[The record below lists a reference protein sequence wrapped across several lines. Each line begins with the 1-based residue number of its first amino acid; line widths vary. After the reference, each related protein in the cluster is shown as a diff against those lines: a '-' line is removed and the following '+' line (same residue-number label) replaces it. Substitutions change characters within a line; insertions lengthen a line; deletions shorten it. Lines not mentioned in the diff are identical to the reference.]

1 MGTLHEARLRLVEQ
15 YDARVRR
22 QATDWG
28 PMVQS
33 VVYMLWALG
42 RMSGWNDVDAKMQSR
57 VFQPVP
63 EG

>member
-1 MGTLHEARLRLVEQ
+1 MHAVWLRLAEC
-15 YDARVRR
+15 DARWCCP
-22 QATDWG
+22 ALDHWG
-28 PMVQS
+28 AVVQS
-33 VVYMLWALG
+33 IVYMLWALG